1 MSPVDLDR
9 AMRPLKD
16 FQRDTMEYVFRRLYT
31 DPDATRRFLVA
42 DEVGLGKTMVAR
54 GVIAKAI
61 KHLHGKVG
69 RIDVIYVCSNAAIAQ
84 QNLARLDVL
93 DAKFRPF
100 ATRLTLLARQIR
112 EVARQP
118 VNFVSFTPGTTFD
131 LKSRAGRSDERV
143 VLYQLLLAT
152 GRHGAT
158 PLRNLLRANVA
169 RGRWEWMLQS
179 APDDLDDSIQ
189 TAFDAALTQDRK
201 LAAKVEV
208 ACERFARHRDNVPS
222 GDGSLQYEVIGA
234 LRQLLAKCCI
244 DALEPDLIV
253 LDEFQRFKDLLS
265 GESEA
270 AELAQRLFDYKDAR
284 VLLLSATP
292 YRMLTLDVEEDR
304 HEEDFLRT
312 FRFLA
317 ENDAR
322 TDALRGALARF
333 RQALLGTHDGRAQ
346 DARDARD
353 EVQGLLSKVM
363 CRTERVA
370 RTRGRDAMLREV
382 IVPAPIERDDVAQAV
397 LADGVAR
404 AVGSGDV
411 IEYWKSAPYL
421 LSFLRDYVLDQA
433 LRKRA
438 ERPPAGLV
446 DLLHNGRALLL
457 READVQ
463 GYQQIPMANARLR
476 AVATETLGRG
486 QWKLLWL
493 PPSVPYLAPTGRY
506 ADVDATAATKSL
518 LFSAWNAAPDAI
530 AALLSYEAERRVIE
544 AAAKV
549 GAFRYDEF
557 GRKRRPLLNFRL
569 DAERRPAGM
578 PALALLYPSITLA
591 SHVDPLSLALD
602 LGDGRPADLAAVRAR
617 IAARFAPLLAPL
629 ARDHGDT
636 SDGAR
641 EDERWYWAFGPLLDM
656 RSHPAILEWVTHT
669 TGLRG
674 LFDEEPDDDVS
685 ADIREKGF
693 SHHVELLRS
702 VMHGDERLGAM
713 PRDLLPTIADLAL
726 ASPAVCAARSLH
738 RVCGFEAATTPALLL
753 AAAHIARGFR
763 VLFNVPETIE
773 LLQADE
779 GREPYWRAV
788 LGYCVEG
795 NLQAVL
801 DEYAHLLVES
811 TGAIGKAPT
820 EVAKSISEAMISA
833 LSPRTA
839 SLTVREVRPFPK
851 EDRIKFSDFRVRC
864 RFALRFGEIR
874 DESGASVT
882 RAEVV
887 RDAFNSP
894 FRPFVLASTSIGQE
908 GLDFHSYCHVVY
920 HWNLPSNPVD
930 LEQREGRVHR
940 YKGHAVRRNVGLRYG
955 LMALRHR
962 WTGEGD
968 PWARLFELAAADR
981 PAGASE
987 LEPYWIF
994 ETPDGYAVERR
1005 VPMLPMS
1012 REVKRLETLKRSLAL
1027 YRLVFGQPRQQ
1038 DLLAYLVA
1046 DERTAGLED
1055 VHISLAPPPAAE

>member
-9 AMRPLKD
+9 ALRPLKD
-16 FQRDTMEYVFRRLYT
+16 FQRDTVEYVFRRLYT
-31 DPDATRRFLVA
+31 DPEATRRFLVA

-61 KHLHGKVG
+61 NHLDGKVG

-112 EVARQP
+112 EVAKQP

-131 LKSRAGRSDERV
+131 LKSRAGRADERV

-152 GRHGAT
+152 GRYGAT
-158 PLRNLLRANVA
+158 PLRNLLCATVTLDNWKRMI
-169 RGRWEWMLQS
+169 RD
-179 APDDLDDSIQ
+179 APDDLDDSIRV
-189 TAFDAALTQDRK
+189 AFDAALSGDRK
-201 LAAKVEV
+201 LATKVDD
-208 ACERFARHRDNVPS
+208 ACGRFARHRDDVPP

-270 AELAQRLFDYKDAR
+270 AELAQRLFDYPDAR

-292 YRMLTLDVEEDR
+292 YRMLTLDAEEDR

-317 ENDAR
+317 DDDTR
-322 TDALRGALARF
+322 TDALRVALSRF

-353 EVQGLLSKVM
+353 AVQGLLSRVM

-382 IVPAPIERDDVAQAV
+382 VVPAPIDAGDVAQAV

-411 IEYWKSAPYL
+411 VEYWKSAPYL

-438 ERPPAGLV
+438 EHPPAGLV
-446 DLLHNGRALLL
+446 DLLHRDRTLLL
-457 READVQ
+457 RQGDVQ
-463 GYQQIPMANARLR
+463 DYRQIPMANARLR
-476 AVATETLGRG
+476 AVAAETLGRG

-506 ADVDATAATKSL
+506 ADVDAAAATKSL

-549 GAFRYDEF
+549 GTFRYEDF
-557 GRKRRPLLNFRL
+557 ARKRRPLLNFRL

-578 PALALLYPSITLA
+578 PALALLYPSLTLA
-591 SHVDPLSLALD
+591 SHVDPLDLALD
-602 LGDGRPADLAAVRAR
+602 LGDGRPAELAAVRAR
-617 IAARFAPLLAPL
+617 IAERFAPLLARL
-629 ARDHGDT
+629 AREHGDT

-641 EDERWYWAFGPLLDM
+641 EDERWYWAFGPLLDA
-656 RSHPAILEWVTHT
+656 RSHPPVVDWVTRP
-669 TGLRG
+669 TGLLG
-674 LFDEEPDDDVS
+674 LFDEETDEDAT
-685 ADIREKGF
+685 ADAREKGF
-693 SHHVELLRS
+693 AHHVELLRS
-702 VMHGDERLGAM
+702 VMRRKERLGAM
-713 PRDLLPTIADLAL
+713 PRDLLTTVADLAL
-726 ASPAVCAARSLH
+726 AAPGVCAARSLH
-738 RVCGFEAATTPALLL
+738 RVCGFEAATDPALLL
-753 AAAHIARGFR
+753 AAAQIARGFR

-811 TGAIGKAPT
+811 TGAIGKEPG
-820 EVAKSISEAMISA
+820 EVARSLSQAMISA

-839 SLTVREVRPFPK
+839 SLTVREVRPLPK
-851 EDRIKFSDFRVRC
+851 DDRIRFSDFRVRC

-981 PAGASE
+981 PEGASE

-994 ETPDGYAVERR
+994 ETPDGHAVERR

-1038 DLLAYLVA
+1038 DLLAYLVEG
-1046 DERTAGLED
+1046 DRSTGLDD
-1055 VHISLAPPPAAE
+1055 VHISLAPPPAPE